1 MIIGTVNANL
11 EPLIRV
17 SVQDI
22 NGQEHQWDAVVDT
35 GFNGWLTLPPD
46 SIVRLGL
53 RWQRLGTAI
62 LADGSQT
69 LFDVYEVTVIW
80 EGRLITIPVD
90 EADSELLVGM
100 SLMDGYELTI
110 QAIDGGAV
118 TLRQI

>member
-1 MIIGTVNANL
+1 MITGTVNANL
-11 EPLIRV
+11 EPRIRI

-46 SIVRLGL
+46 LILRLGL
-53 RWQRLGTAI
+53 CWQRLGTAI

-69 LFDVYEVTVIW
+69 LFDVYEASVIW
-80 EGRLITIPVD
+80 DGRLVTIPVD
-90 EADSELLVGM
+90 EADSEPLVGM

-110 QAIDGGAV
+110 QAIDGGAI